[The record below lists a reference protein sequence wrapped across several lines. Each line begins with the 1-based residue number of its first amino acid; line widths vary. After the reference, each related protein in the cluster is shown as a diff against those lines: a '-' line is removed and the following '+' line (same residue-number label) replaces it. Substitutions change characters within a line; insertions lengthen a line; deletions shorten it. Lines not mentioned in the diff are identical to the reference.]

1 MFARVMFVVGCDY
14 DVNNP
19 NPNWRDNFK
28 LAMLM
33 LEMLEEKVPGITRGI
48 SMRKD
53 PYNTNLADRGI
64 LIEIGFNGN
73 LISEV
78 VNTSEIVADVLGEI
92 YSYEE

>member
-1 MFARVMFVVGCDY
+1 
-14 DVNNP
+14 
-19 NPNWRDNFK
+19 
-28 LAMLM
+28 
-33 LEMLEEKVPGITRGI
+33 
-48 SMRKD
+48 MRKD